1 MRLLLSLDLQLFSGE
16 KTEKATPKKAGFQK
30 KGQVAKSQD
39 VNTAIV
45 LLAVFLFLLF
55 AGSYLKNIILY
66 IFTHSFND
74 YMMMPLTEANVQVIF
89 LDVLKEL
96 VLFLGPIM
104 LIAMLAGIAANF
116 MQVGTLFQQKP
127 YSLNWRN
134 WIQ

>member
-1 MRLLLSLDLQLFSGE
+1 MKLFLSLDLQLFSGE
-16 KTEKATPKKAGFQK
+16 KQKSHTEKEAGFQK

-74 YMMMPLTEANVQVIF
+74 YMMMPLTEANIQVIF

-96 VLFLGPIM
+96 VLF
-104 LIAMLAGIAANF
+104 
-116 MQVGTLFQQKP
+116 
-127 YSLNWRN
+127 
-134 WIQ
+134 